1 MQTLKLTFT
10 IWLLWVGLAWAGAV
24 PMRVMGTWL
33 LNNGDRMSTLGPT
46 ENPPGIFEGQ
56 LFYLNPVPEIGII
69 AEREKTA

>member
-1 MQTLKLTFT
+1 
-10 IWLLWVGLAWAGAV
+10 
-24 PMRVMGTWL
+24 MRVMGTWL
-33 LNNGDRMSTLGPT
+33 RNNGDRMSTLGPT